1 MKWERADL
9 RAGLVVLGAVGIAA
23 GAIFWLRGG
32 KVGAHYFTD
41 FDRIGGLAVQ
51 TPVQIQGFSVGRV
64 TDITPIVAPGGA
76 VLFRVGMRIEARLQD
91 GTPFPIESGT
101 RAKIQQPSIIAA
113 PVIVLEPPAARGT
126 PLPPGMIP
134 AEASADMIDQVQK
147 LVNDAGGQVTAALVR
162 TLGLVDSLQATL
174 SVVRLA
180 ADRSAQVAEST
191 QAAVPRLVASVD
203 RAITHTDSMVQ
214 EFRKIAPESRAV
226 IDSIGAAVPDLR
238 AAVRTAA
245 NAAKDADPEVR
256 RIVANLDSTTLTL
269 KILARELSLHPIKT
283 AFGGVKP
290 P

>member
-1 MKWERADL
+1 MKWEHADF
-9 RAGLVVLGAVGIAA
+9 RAGLVVVGALAIA
-23 GAIFWLRGG
+23 GAAIVWLKGG
-32 KVGAHYFTD
+32 REGPHYFSD

-64 TDITPIVAPGGA
+64 TDITPVVGPGGT
-76 VLFRVGMRIEARLQD
+76 VEFRVGMRIEATLQD
-91 GTPFPIESGT
+91 GKPFPIESGT
-101 RAKIQQPSIIAA
+101 HAKIQQPSIIGA
-113 PVIVLEPPAARGT
+113 PVIVLEPPATRGA

-134 AEASADMIDQVQK
+134 AEATADMIDQVQK

-214 EFRKIAPESRAV
+214 EFRKIAPASRAV
-226 IDSIGAAVPDLR
+226 LDSIGAAVPDLR

-245 NAAKDADPEVR
+245 GAANDADPQVR
-256 RIVANLDSTTLTL
+256 RIVANLDSTSLTL
-269 KILARELSLHPIKT
+269 KILARELSLHPMKT
-283 AFGGVKP
+283 FFGGVKP